1 MVNANG
7 PIRTIA
13 DPDFRFELRPIVI
26 PAGFELQ
33 TESLALWDKARTT
46 RSFLQFAHSKKA
58 KIVPT
63 IEDIIEADK
72 IATATLATVEA
83 ISDDVVTAVEQI
95 FQKVTEGDKL

>member
-1 MVNANG
+1 MVSANG

-33 TESLALWDKARTT
+33 TENLALWDKARTT
-46 RSFLQFAHSKKA
+46 RSFLQFAHTDEP

-63 IEDIIEADK
+63 IEDIIEAEK
-72 IATATLATVEA
+72 ITTATLATVEA

-95 FQKVTEGDKL
+95 FQRVTKGSKS